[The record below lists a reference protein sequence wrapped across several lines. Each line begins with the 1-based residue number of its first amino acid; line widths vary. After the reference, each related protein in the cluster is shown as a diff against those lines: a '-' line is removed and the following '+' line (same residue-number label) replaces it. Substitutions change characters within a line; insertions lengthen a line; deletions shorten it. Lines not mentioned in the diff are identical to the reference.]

1 MSNGIIHGTSW
12 FNEYTFVNMHFCPQD
27 LTLGLM
33 LMAKEII
40 HIIHMLL
47 MLSKFIGINTILQF
61 GIHI

>member
-40 HIIHMLL
+40 HI
-47 MLSKFIGINTILQF
+47 FYYVINVIK
-61 GIHI
+61 IYWH